1 MNDSQ
6 SNSRPE
12 KLSGLI
18 LAGGRGSRFGGDD
31 KGLVVHDG
39 KPMVASVAA
48 ALARDTDQLIISANR
63 NHARYQPF
71 GDTIVSDAIG
81 DHWGPLAGI
90 YTGLIHSNND
100 WLVVATCDQPR
111 LPPDYVSRLTNFFD
125 GQSIIMATD
134 CQRDHFLNLL
144 LPVTVAAD
152 LERFLRSGGRR
163 AGSWLQKIGYVA
175 AVFQSGQLNS
185 VNSPAQLHADRHNVV
200 E

>member
-1 MNDSQ
+1 MNDSRP
-6 SNSRPE
+6 NSRPE

-18 LAGGRGSRFGGDD
+18 LAGGRGSRFGGND
-31 KGLVVHDG
+31 KGLVVYNG

-71 GDTIVSDAIG
+71 GDTIVGDAIG

-90 YTGLIHSNND
+90 YTGLIHSSNE

-111 LPPDYVSRLTNFFD
+111 LPIDYVSRLTKYFD
-125 GQSIIMATD
+125 GKSIIMAAD
-134 CQRDHFLNLL
+134 RQRDHFLNLL

-152 LERFLRSGGRR
+152 LEGFLRSGGRK
-163 AGSWLQKIGYVA
+163 AGSWLRKVGYVS

-185 VNSPAQLHADRHNVV
+185 VNSSLQLPADRGNFVV
-200 E
+200 